1 METKI
6 TTEKLFCG
14 TDVSSATLDICYQK
28 NETEFES
35 FRAENSTR
43 GFQKILKTVGKNY
56 HFVME
61 ATGVY
66 HLNFVFFL
74 RENGADFSIIN
85 ALQIKRYIQM
95 QLERNKTDK
104 KDARYI
110 CQYGIDRKPKLSE
123 IPENEYFICKTLNNS
138 IEAITNEITSF
149 NNKLHSLGRMPVKS
163 KSVIKTY
170 ESIIE
175 KLKKEQKNLELEL
188 DKNLKEWQPNLVEII
203 SSVVSIGKRATAELI
218 VFTQAFKN
226 MDNYRQLI
234 SFAGL
239 SPKEFSSGSSI
250 RGKTKICKQGGGR
263 LRHILYMC
271 ALNAKENNKACKAL
285 YDRLVEAGKNKK
297 VALIAVCN
305 KLLKQTFAVVNK
317 QEKFNNN
324 FMNLA

>member
-1 METKI
+1 MENKFTP
-6 TTEKLFCG
+6 EKLFCG
-14 TDVSSATLDICYQK
+14 IDISSNTLDVCYQK
-28 NETEFES
+28 STS
-35 FRAENSTR
+35 DYAHFRVENSKK
-43 GFQKILKTVGKNY
+43 GFEKIIKTVGSQ
-56 HFVME
+56 HQFVME

-66 HLNFVFFL
+66 HLNLVFFL
-74 RENGADFSIIN
+74 REFACDFSIIN

-110 CQYGIDRKPKLSE
+110 CQYGVDRQPKLSK
-123 IPENEYFICKTLNNS
+123 IPDNEYFICKSLNNS

-149 NNKLHSLGRMPVKS
+149 NNKLHSLGRMPIMSDLVVKAY
-163 KSVIKTY
+163 KEIIDELKKQQDN
-170 ESIIE
+170 IE
-175 KLKKEQKNLELEL
+175 KEL
-188 DKNLKEWQPNLVEII
+188 DKKLKEWQSDLVELV

-218 VFTQAFKN
+218 VFTQGFKD
-226 MDNYRQLI
+226 MENYRQLI
-234 SFAGL
+234 SFSGL

-271 ALNAKENNKACKAL
+271 ALNAKANNMACKAL
-285 YDRLVEAGKNKK
+285 YDRLVEKGKNKK

-305 KLLKQTFAVVNK
+305 KLLKQTYAVVKN

-324 FMNLA
+324 YMNLA